1 VDRDILSKTSRFLEI
16 LPRLLSLLGT
26 ISLRVFG
33 DESGRNVKN
42 TGTEILR
49 ITKQAFEGCFLLF
62 NPNELLIRL
71 AWGTKVERCLSPL
84 EKRVFG
90 EAGLWRSGS
99 LEKWIISNKP
109 MRSII
114 TQDPSMRR
122 RCDAMIWRSMFHHLV
137 ARVIFSLMYS
147 NPNFDQF
154 RHSHKISIKCGILR
168 HENSI

>member
-1 VDRDILSKTSRFLEI
+1 MDRDILSKTSRFLEI

-71 AWGTKVERCLSPL
+71 A
-84 EKRVFG
+84 
-90 EAGLWRSGS
+90 
-99 LEKWIISNKP
+99 
-109 MRSII
+109 
-114 TQDPSMRR
+114 
-122 RCDAMIWRSMFHHLV
+122 
-137 ARVIFSLMYS
+137 
-147 NPNFDQF
+147 
-154 RHSHKISIKCGILR
+154 
-168 HENSI
+168 